1 MSGMRVTPPVR
12 CLSFFL
18 PAWLLPTALHAAFHR
33 LLPLQTIMGRDF
45 PDDEL
50 DSLIE
55 DYKV

>member
-1 MSGMRVTPPVR
+1 MRVTPPVR